1 MAGLFEINQIGKR
14 EDLLDLLTR
23 VDEKATPFMSLVNK
37 GATPRNTYI
46 EWPVDI
52 YDAPSL
58 GGTVDGSDV
67 SSYENHAAN
76 RALLSSYLQTFRR
89 TAQVSRLAQEVS
101 DVAGVSDEIAEA
113 IAKKGV
119 ELLRDMEA
127 TCLSDQEHQAD
138 DGSDP
143 YLLRGLGVWI
153 RDTAN
158 IAAQT
163 SHQVPAAYRPAAGQ
177 YITTATA
184 SLTETSIQSLLQ
196 TIWSST
202 GMMGDYKLLCDA
214 TLRRAFTDFTR
225 TIATAGYSSRNFDF
239 AGDAKKV
246 SNSTTIFEGDFGT
259 VEVIADNFIG
269 YNAAGTSQTAGRGY
283 LLDMDKIDLRIN
295 KNPAVEKFEDRG
307 GGERFLIE
315 ARAAL
320 QVRNPIGL
328 AQFNP

>member
-23 VDEKATPFMSLVNK
+23 VDEKATPFMTLVNK

-46 EWPVDI
+46 EWPVDV

-101 DVAGVSDEIAEA
+101 NVAGVSDEVAEA

-119 ELLRDMEA
+119 ELLRDMES

-138 DGSDP
+138 DGTNP
-143 YLLRGLGVWI
+143 YLLRGLGTWI

-158 IAAQT
+158 INAQVT
-163 SHQVPAAYRPAAGQ
+163 HQVPADYRPAAGQ

-184 SLTETSIQSLLQ
+184 SLTESNIQSVLQ
-196 TIWSST
+196 SIWNAT
-202 GMMGDYKLLCDA
+202 GMVGDYK
-214 TLRRAFTDFTR
+214 
-225 TIATAGYSSRNFDF
+225 
-239 AGDAKKV
+239 
-246 SNSTTIFEGDFGT
+246 
-259 VEVIADNFIG
+259 
-269 YNAAGTSQTAGRGY
+269 
-283 LLDMDKIDLRIN
+283 
-295 KNPAVEKFEDRG
+295 
-307 GGERFLIE
+307 
-315 ARAAL
+315 
-320 QVRNPIGL
+320 
-328 AQFNP
+328 

>member
-153 RDTAN
+153 RDTTN
-158 IAAQT
+158 IGAQT